1 MRGFVRLSV
10 RPSVFLWSCPP
21 VGPSRQMI
29 RLTLYKHES
38 VPRRCPSC
46 PLHVERSTVNV
57 QVKVAKSR
65 NRSSALTRSPRNGP
79 TYFKYRPQYSS
90 FGACM
95 LAIHVKNVF
104 LRFLFLSRFYVFNGF
119 FISSTFVIIKTL
131 SKKSTRNHFEWQCDT
146 VHRLLRCNF
155 CFTLTF
161 LDSVAYTVKDA
172 NWQH

>member
-46 PLHVERSTVNV
+46 PLHVKRSTVNV

-65 NRSSALTRSPRNGP
+65 NRSSALTRSPRNDP

-119 FISSTFVIIKTL
+119 FYFFNICYYKNVI
-131 SKKSTRNHFEWQCDT
+131 KKIN
-146 VHRLLRCNF
+146 
-155 CFTLTF
+155 
-161 LDSVAYTVKDA
+161 
-172 NWQH
+172 